1 MRSQTNQQ
9 IILASRPHG
18 EPRAENFRLVEN
30 DIPPLAGGEILL
42 QTLWM
47 SLDPYMRGHMDE
59 GESE

>member
-1 MRSQTNQQ
+1 MAN
-9 IILASRPHG
+9 P
-18 EPRAENFRLVEN
+18 AENFRLVEN